1 MRKLE
6 WKVCFAVA
14 VLVLGLLAVPAQAI
28 DLDGDGQDD
37 RASVQSVP
45 LDADAEADGSTG
57 SGSDPDFNFA
67 LAAIWV
73 LNCPPGCPKVTTV
86 NHHGETNEFCDCNG
100 DGQPDA
106 TCQIW
111 LKTWAD
117 GSQQPI
123 CHPGCPG
130 EGRPGGQQCAM
141 YTEELPAGGTTK
153 WCNCV

>member
-6 WKVCFAVA
+6 WKACLAMA

-28 DLDGDGQDD
+28 DLDGDGVDD
-37 RASVQSVP
+37 RPSVESVP
-45 LDADAEADGSTG
+45 VDADAAADGS
-57 SGSDPDFNFA
+57 SDSDFV
-67 LAAIWV
+67 LAPIWV
-73 LNCPPGCPKVTTV
+73 LNCPVGCPKVTTV

-117 GSQQPI
+117 GSQKPI